1 MTHLINFCALS
12 KSKGMIIIMK
22 PICKKEYLELKPP
35 GFDDTVADKD
45 RIMRA
50 LKPKYGNVYI
60 SISTLKVYCKLL
72 RNFDWKLTVTM
83 VQNGYSWE
91 IIIIERGNTTDKN
104 FAYAA
109 DLGST
114 TVVMQLVDLNSGNV
128 LCEESILNHQAIY
141 GADILSRIFYAK
153 DNDDHLKEIQQC
165 TLNNF
170 IELMDKIHSLTGI
183 SSAECGALII
193 GGNTTMIHFL
203 FGIDPWFIFYT
214 PYTPSF
220 NRCDFISGRDIGL
233 PFSGLVYC
241 FPSVANYLG
250 GDIIS
255 GLLVAQINKRSE
267 LALYMDIG
275 TNGEMILGNNE
286 FMIGVAGAAGPALEG
301 GISKQGMRASAG
313 TVDSVKIINND
324 MIITTIQNVKPIG
337 ICGSGI
343 VDLLSEMLLEGW
355 IDFSG
360 KFVPDRSARIVLRQ
374 GEYVIIYAW
383 ENQSGSGE
391 ELLFSQTDILGFM
404 DAKAAANTMVA
415 FLLEEIGIGPQEIKR
430 VYMAGAFTTYI
441 NLESAITI
449 GLYPDL
455 PRERFVRVG
464 NGSLKGAC
472 MLLKDAEELLAVENI
487 VKDIVYL
494 QLGEAKDFIS
504 KMSAAKFLPHT
515 DFTLYPTVMEN
526 IKRRRIQSL
535 SKL

>member
-1 MTHLINFCALS
+1 
-12 KSKGMIIIMK
+12 MK

-35 GFDDTVADKD
+35 EVGDTVADKD
-45 RIMRA
+45 RIVKA
-50 LKPKYGNVYI
+50 LKPKYGDVYI
-60 SISTLKVYCKLL
+60 SISTLKAYYKLL

-83 VQNGYSWE
+83 VQNSYSWE
-91 IIIIERGNTTDKN
+91 VIIIEPGNTTDKN

-128 LCEESILNHQAIY
+128 LCEESILNHQAVY

-153 DNDDHLKEIQQC
+153 DNEDHLKEIQQA

-170 IELMDKIHSLTGI
+170 RELMEKIHCLTGI
-183 SSAECGALII
+183 SPSECGALII

-255 GLLVAQINKRSE
+255 GLLTTQLHKGKE
-267 LALYMDIG
+267 LSLYMDIG

-286 FMIGVAGAAGPALEG
+286 FMLGVAGAAGPALEG
-301 GISKQGMRASAG
+301 GISKQGMRASRGA
-313 TVDSVKIINND
+313 VDSVRIVNNE
-324 MIITTIQNVKPIG
+324 MIITTIGNAKPIG

-343 VDLLSEMLLEGW
+343 VDLLAEMLLEGW
-355 IDFSG
+355 IDHSG
-360 KFVPDRSARIVLRQ
+360 RFVPGRSERIALRE
-374 GEYVIIYAW
+374 GEYVVIYAW
-383 ENQSGSGE
+383 ENESGSSE
-391 ELLFSQTDILGFM
+391 ELLFSQTDILSFM
-404 DAKAAANTMVA
+404 DTKAAASTMVE
-415 FLLEEIGIGPQEIKR
+415 FLLDELGIGPQEIKR
-430 VYMAGAFTTYI
+430 IYMAGAFGTYI

-455 PRERFVRVG
+455 PRERFVQVG

-472 MLLKDAEELLAVENI
+472 MLLKDAEELLAVESI
-487 VKDIVYL
+487 VENIVYL
-494 QLGEAKDFIS
+494 QLGEAKDFLS

-526 IKRRRIQSL
+526 IKRRRCKEDL
-535 SKL
+535 VTLR